1 MTKNSNQNAA
11 DVMEENELVR
21 ACVEKN
27 PRAQKKL
34 YDLYSGMVM
43 AVCIRYS
50 GDKELARDTF
60 QECFIKVFEKIHQF
74 TGQGPLGGWIRMIA
88 VNTSLIHL
96 KKNVVWGRMAD
107 VEEQYDLKEK
117 HYGVLEEMAAGEIME
132 MIENMPVGYR
142 TVFNL
147 YAIEGYQH
155 NEIGEMLGISENTSK
170 TQFMKAKA
178 HLVKRLNETK
188 TTTWTERMKN

>member
-1 MTKNSNQNAA
+1 MQEYQHPA
-11 DVMEENELVR
+11 DAMEESDLVR

-34 YDLYSGMVM
+34 YDQYSGMVM
-43 AVCIRYS
+43 AICVRYA
-50 GDKELARDTF
+50 GDRDIALDAF

-74 TGQGPLGGWIRMIA
+74 SGQGPLGGWIRSIA
-88 VNTSLIHL
+88 VNTSLIHI

-107 VEEQYDLKEK
+107 VDDQHDIKER
-117 HYGVLEEMAAGEIME
+117 HYGVLEEMAAGEIMKMVE
-132 MIENMPVGYR
+132 AMPAGYR

-178 HLVKRLNETK
+178 FLVKKLDETK
-188 TTTWTERMKN
+188 TKSWTERMKN